1 MPSHPIR
8 SAVVLILAV
17 LVCASA
23 AHAQETLV
31 VQWNAVTLQA
41 VRNTRFA
48 PTLTARALAIVHT
61 CMYDAWAAYDPA
73 AIGTRY
79 GGRLRRP
86 PRERTDAARETA
98 VSYAAYRALVNLF
111 PSQKAALFDP
121 MMTTLGLDPADTST
135 DMKTAAGIG
144 NRAAAAVLQFRH
156 ADGSNQ
162 LGDLNPG
169 AYSDYTGYAPV
180 NTADHLQDPNRW
192 QPLRAANGAVQTF
205 LTPHW
210 GLVTP
215 FAIKTV
221 EKLRPDQPPLFPEK
235 AYRREVAQILHLSGR
250 LDDRRKV
257 IASYWA
263 DGPSTETPPGHW
275 NLFAQFVSHRD
286 AHTLEDDVKMF
297 FVLGNAL
304 LDASIAVWDTKR
316 FHDYVRP
323 LSAIQYLYAGKRVL
337 AWGGPFRGTETM
349 LGEQFQSYTPTPPFA
364 EYVSGH
370 STFSAASAE
379 ILRRFTSSDRFG
391 ASVTIAA
398 GSSAIEPGLV
408 PAADVVLVWRTF
420 SDAADQAGLSRRY
433 GGIHFESGD
442 LEARALGRRVGR
454 RVWEKARALFL
465 GYDRHVL
472 QPSQGDD
479 ASESAD
485 RDSHR

>member
-1 MPSHPIR
+1 MSSHRIR
-8 SAVVLILAV
+8 SAVVLIPAV
-17 LVCASA
+17 LACASA
-23 AHAQETLV
+23 AHAQATLV
-31 VQWNAVTLQA
+31 VQWNEVTLQA
-41 VRNTRFA
+41 VRDTRSA

-86 PRERTDAARETA
+86 PQERTDAARETA
-98 VSYAAYRALVNLF
+98 VSYAAYRALVDLF
-111 PSQKAALFDP
+111 PSRKAALFDP
-121 MMTTLGLDPADTST
+121 LMTTLGLDPADTST
-135 DMKTAAGIG
+135 DVKTGVGIG
-144 NRAAAAVLQFRH
+144 NRAAAAVLEFRH

-180 NTADHLQDPNRW
+180 NTPDLLQDPNRW

-215 FAIKTV
+215 FAIETV
-221 EKLRPDQPPLFPEK
+221 ERLRPKQPPLFLEQ
-235 AYRREVAQILHLSGR
+235 AYERQVAQILHLSGG

-257 IASYWA
+257 IAAYWA

-275 NLFAQFVSHRD
+275 NLFAQFVSQRD
-286 AHTLEDDVKMF
+286 AHTLDDDVKMF
-297 FVLGNAL
+297 FALGNAL
-304 LDASIAVWDTKR
+304 LDSSIAVWNTKR
-316 FHDYVRP
+316 FYDYIRP
-323 LSAIQYLYAGKRVL
+323 VSAIQYLYAGKQVL

-349 LGEQFQSYTPTPPFA
+349 PGEQFQSYIPTPPFP

-379 ILRRFTSSDRFG
+379 VLRRFTSSDRLG

-398 GSSAIEPGLV
+398 GSSGIEPGLV
-408 PAADVVLVWRTF
+408 PAADVVLAWRTF
-420 SDAADQAGLSRRY
+420 SDAADEAGLSRRY

-454 RVWEKARALFL
+454 GAWEKARALFL
-465 GYDRHVL
+465 GRDWRVL
-472 QPSQGDD
+472 HPSQGH
-479 ASESAD
+479 AGGESAD

>member
-1 MPSHPIR
+1 MPSRRIR
-8 SAVVLILAV
+8 LAVVLIPAV
-17 LVCASA
+17 LVCARA
-23 AHAQETLV
+23 AHAQATLV
-31 VQWNAVTLQA
+31 VQWNEVTLQA

-61 CMYDAWAAYDPA
+61 SMYDAWAAYDPA
-73 AIGTRY
+73 AIGSRY

-86 PRERTDAARETA
+86 PRERTDAAREMA
-98 VSYAAYRALVNLF
+98 VSYAAYRALVDLF

-121 MMTTLGLDPADTST
+121 LMTTLGLDPADTST
-135 DMKTAAGIG
+135 DVKRAVGIG
-144 NRAAAAVLQFRH
+144 NRAAAAVLEFRH

-180 NTADHLQDPNRW
+180 NTPDLIQDPNRW

-210 GLVTP
+210 GLVKP
-215 FAIKTV
+215 FAIRTV
-221 EKLRPDQPPLFPEK
+221 ESLRPEQPPLFPEK
-235 AYRREVAQILHLSGR
+235 AYEREVAQILRLSGQ

-275 NLFAQFVSHRD
+275 SLFAQFVSQRD
-286 AHTLEDDVKMF
+286 AHTLDDDVKMF
-297 FVLGNAL
+297 FALGNAL

-316 FHDYVRP
+316 FYDYIRP
-323 LSAIQYLYAGKRVL
+323 VSAIRYLYAGKQVP
-337 AWGGPFRGTETM
+337 AWGGPFRGTETIP
-349 LGEQFQSYTPTPPFA
+349 GEQFQSYLPTPPFA

-379 ILRRFTSSDRFG
+379 ILRRFTSSDRLD
-391 ASVTIAA
+391 ALTIAA
-398 GSSAIEPGLV
+398 GSSGIEPGLV
-408 PAADVVLVWRTF
+408 PAADVVLAWRTF
-420 SDAADQAGLSRRY
+420 SDAADQAGRSRRF

-454 RVWEKARALFL
+454 RVWEKARALFV
-465 GYDRHVL
+465 GHDRYVL
-472 QPSQGDD
+472 QPSQGHD
-479 ASESAD
+479 ASD
-485 RDSHR
+485 RRSR

>member
-1 MPSHPIR
+1 MPSHRIR

-17 LVCASA
+17 LACASG
-23 AHAQETLV
+23 AHAQATLV
-31 VQWNAVTLQA
+31 VQWNEVTLQA

-79 GGRLRRP
+79 GGGLHRP

-98 VSYAAYRALVNLF
+98 VSYAAYRALVDLF

-121 MMTTLGLDPADTST
+121 LMTTLGLDPANTST
-135 DMKTAAGIG
+135 DVKTAVGIG
-144 NRAAAAVLQFRH
+144 NRAAAAVLEFRH

-180 NTADHLQDPNRW
+180 NTPDVIQDPNRW

-210 GLVTP
+210 GLVRP
-215 FAIKTV
+215 FAIKV
-221 EKLRPDQPPLFPEK
+221 EKLRPEEPPLFTSK
-235 AYRREVAQILHLSGR
+235 AYEREVAQILMLSGR

-257 IASYWA
+257 IASYWT

-275 NLFAQFVSHRD
+275 NLFAQFVSQRD
-286 AHTLEDDVKMF
+286 AHSLDDDVKMF
-297 FVLGNAL
+297 FALGNAL
-304 LDASIAVWDTKR
+304 LDASITVWDTKR
-316 FHDYVRP
+316 FYDYIRP
-323 LSAIQYLYAGKRVL
+323 VSAIRYLYAGKPVL
-337 AWGGPFRGTETM
+337 AWGGPFRGTETI
-349 LGEQFQSYTPTPPFA
+349 LGEEFQSYIPTPPFA

-370 STFSAASAE
+370 STFSAAGAE
-379 ILRRFTSSDRFG
+379 ILRRFTSSDRLG

-398 GSSAIEPGLV
+398 GSSGIEPGLV
-408 PAADVVLVWRTF
+408 PAADVVLAWRTF

-442 LEARALGRRVGR
+442 LEARAIGRRVGR

-465 GYDRHVL
+465 GHDRHVL
-472 QPSQGDD
+472 PPSQGHG

-485 RDSHR
+485 RESHR